1 MSFSLSWLAHPPA
14 RAAWPW
20 QNSAV
25 PGPQTPLPESPEFI
39 LSGGQDL
46 VSPGPGVASAVPY
59 PDIVASICEDEA
71 QAAVGQVGDPAA
83 AFCKETVLQ
92 ECRGSDTCKTGS
104 TMTIFVFN
112 AVCHLLRSSW
122 SAVPMAA
129 KIRGG
134 LCRSSSR
141 FHLKSRFAKLHRYP
155 GLYPQNLLAEHGL
168 PGSSVRKQGGAWAC
182 DRKKAIFMDLTSSP
196 TTPPRTRG
204 FPWRPNQSAD
214 PSNGCRSTFWE
225 PGSGTPQGIPP
236 GWI

>member
-1 MSFSLSWLAHPPA
+1 MKPRLLLGKLVTQLLPSARRPCCRSAAGLTPA
-14 RAAWPW
+14 RQAAPW
-20 QNSAV
+20 QSLFLTLFV
-25 PGPQTPLPESPEFI
+25 PF
-39 LSGGQDL
+39 
-46 VSPGPGVASAVPY
+46 
-59 PDIVASICEDEA
+59 CE
-71 QAAVGQVGDPAA
+71 
-83 AFCKETVLQ
+83 
-92 ECRGSDTCKTGS
+92 
-104 TMTIFVFN
+104 
-112 AVCHLLRSSW
+112 SSW
-122 SAVPMAA
+122 SVVPMAA

-168 PGSSVRKQGGAWAC
+168 PGSSVHKQGGAWAC

-196 TTPPRTRG
+196 TTSPRTRG
-204 FPWRPNQSAD
+204 FPWRPSQSAD